1 MAESEDGAGVQP
13 TQALSQPAQAGA
25 IPTANAAQPLPDGF
39 NPAWPMM
46 DAAALRAHFDDGVA
60 AADKPP
66 LTWANPLT
74 QDEWDAKTA
83 QWQSEAAEVVAAA
96 MSMMDEG
103 QWPTIDDCVPPGSL
117 LALIDETFLA
127 TTDIPRE
134 LPIFAALHYVSAL
147 LLQNGVVISVV
158 GEEWRPDIWTIC
170 MAESGSGKSF
180 ASSRIGAALGGLVD
194 LFPDSNSSAKFIED
208 LRDHNLGLWMRDE
221 FAQFLKALSS
231 DSMGETKDYLLRCYD
246 GSTIVRS
253 TKTETIEVH
262 NPALTIFGST
272 VFETIKDYLS
282 REMLVDGFAQRFAFV
297 VAERDPERPL
307 KALYRFKERSHEI
320 EGKWEEIAKQGF
332 HRKYSVDELGIA
344 AFQRAFEIIVKRG
357 DAADV
362 NLSFLKRISHRGMKY
377 ALLYHVLLGKT
388 SERLDA
394 EDFAYAA
401 KVCALNL
408 RDVRKVLDLYAKP
421 QPGNKLSPLD
431 KLGAVLAHLKKLKAA
446 HEAGGSPS
454 TPKAA
459 PPSELKA
466 NCRPLRDVPSEEI
479 RRLMAEAVE
488 QEPDLAPF
496 AATTALA
503 SGAKPKA
510 SS

>member
-1 MAESEDGAGVQP
+1 MAENEQGAGVQP
-13 TQALSQPAQAGA
+13 GQASARLAGESGA
-25 IPTANAAQPLPDGF
+25 VPTAEGASTVPEGF

-46 DAAALRAHFDDGVA
+46 DAAALRDHFDDA
-60 AADKPP
+60 IPPEAKRPLAWAEP
-66 LTWANPLT
+66 LTKEA
-74 QDEWDAKTA
+74 WDAKTA
-83 QWQSEAAEVVAAA
+83 EWQAEAAEVVATA
-96 MSMMDEG
+96 MSMMEDED
-103 QWPTIDDCVPPGSL
+103 WPTLSDCVPPGSL
-117 LALIDETFLA
+117 LGLIDETFLA

-134 LPIFAALHYVSAL
+134 LPVFAALHYVSAL
-147 LLQNGVVISVV
+147 LLQNEVVISVV
-158 GEEWRPDIWTIC
+158 GEEWRPDIWTVC

-180 ASSRIGAALGGLVD
+180 ASSRIGSALGGLVD
-194 LFPDSNSSAKFIED
+194 MFPDSNSSAKFIED

-221 FAQFLKALSS
+221 FAQFLKSLSA
-231 DSMGETKDYLLRCYD
+231 DSMGDTKDYLLRCYD

-253 TKTETIEVH
+253 TKTETIEVR

-272 VFETIKDYLS
+272 VFQTIKDYLTK
-282 REMLVDGFAQRFAFV
+282 EMLVDGFAQRFAFV
-297 VAERDPERPL
+297 VAERDPDRPL

-320 EGKWEEIAKQGF
+320 EAKWEEIAQRGF

-344 AFQRAFEIIVKRG
+344 AFEKAFQILVKRG
-357 DAADV
+357 DKSDV

-388 SERLDA
+388 TDRLDA

-408 RDVRKVLDLYAKP
+408 RDVRKVLDLYSKP
-421 QPGNKLSPLD
+421 KVGDKLSPLD
-431 KLGAVLAHLKKLKAA
+431 KLGAVMVHLKKLKAA
-446 HEAGGSPS
+446 HEESGSAS

-466 NCRPLRDVPSEEI
+466 KCRPLRDVPSEEI
-479 RRLMAEAVE
+479 RKLMAEAVE

-496 AATTALA
+496 AATTMLA
-503 SGAKPKA
+503 AGAAKPKP
-510 SS
+510 